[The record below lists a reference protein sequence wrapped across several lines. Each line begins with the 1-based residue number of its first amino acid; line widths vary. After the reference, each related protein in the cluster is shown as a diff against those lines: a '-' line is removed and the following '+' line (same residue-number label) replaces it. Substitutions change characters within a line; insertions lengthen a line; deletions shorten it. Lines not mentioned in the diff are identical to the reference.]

1 MNFLEKRIQQ
11 EGSVL
16 DGNVLKVDQF
26 LTHQVDAQLM
36 QKIGEEFA
44 AKFQAKNITK
54 VITIEASGIAPAV
67 FTGLS
72 LGVPVIFARKQK
84 SVTMEDEL
92 LCTEVYSYTK
102 KVTSTVSISSK
113 FLTPTDNVLVIDDFL
128 ANGQAALGLSELCQK
143 AGATVTGIGIVI
155 EKSFQSGRELL
166 EKAGFDVYSL
176 ARIASLENQQ
186 VQFLT
191 EK

>member
-16 DGNVLKVDQF
+16 DGNALKVDQF

-36 QKIGEEFA
+36 QKIGVEFA
-44 AKFQAKNITK
+44 TKFQDKNITK

-84 SVTMEDEL
+84 SITMEDEL
-92 LCTEVYSYTK
+92 LCAEVYSFTK
-102 KVTSTVSISSK
+102 KVTSTVSISNK
-113 FLTPTDNVLVIDDFL
+113 FLTATDNVLIVDDFL
-128 ANGQAALGLSELCQK
+128 ANGQAALGLSELCHQV
-143 AGATVTGIGIVI
+143 GATVAGIGIVI
-155 EKSFQSGRELL
+155 EKSFQTGRELL
-166 EKAGFDVYSL
+166 EEAGFDVYSL
-176 ARIASLENQQ
+176 ARIASLENHQ
-186 VQFLT
+186 VKFLT